1 MNKYGSS
8 FKPLMWVMALLL
20 TAFVAGCGG
29 GDDSGGSAP
38 GPSAAGAVCTGTAA
52 DCVAL
57 GTDGGTFVI
66 LSTAGITNTG
76 SHTTAITGNIG
87 TSPITAAAMNDVF
100 CSEITGTMYG
110 VNAAY
115 VGDGVDVTCFAGG
128 PPPNANKDLVDNA
141 VLDATAAFGFA
152 DAKVPGVGN
161 TDLGAAGDIT
171 GLNLAPGV
179 YNWTTGVG
187 ITGNVT
193 LTGTASDVWVLQIAG
208 GLTAGNGSTVTLV
221 GALPQNVFWRTAGVA
236 ALGTTAA
243 FKGVILSDSSIT
255 LATGATVD
263 GRLYAASGVTL
274 DANTVTRP

>member
-1 MNKYGSS
+1 MCATEHNALPCSGVMSENAQNRMHFFLLCAKAHRKSCDGRGYSPSRRSGPRTPVAYTGIRGRNESAARRSVSAFHDREKHMYKYGSFS
-8 FKPLMWVMALLL
+8 KPLMWFMALLL

-29 GDDSGGSAP
+29 GDDGAAA
-38 GPSAAGAVCTGTAA
+38 PSAAGAVCTGTAA

-57 GTDGGTFVI
+57 GTAGGTFVI

-141 VLDATAAFGFA
+141 VLDATAAFGIA
-152 DAKVPGVGN
+152 DAKIPGAGN
-161 TDLGAAGDIT
+161 T
-171 GLNLAPGV
+171 N
-179 YNWTTGVG
+179 
-187 ITGNVT
+187 
-193 LTGTASDVWVLQIAG
+193 
-208 GLTAGNGSTVTLV
+208 
-221 GALPQNVFWRTAGVA
+221 
-236 ALGTTAA
+236 LGTRG
-243 FKGVILSDSSIT
+243 KLPG
-255 LATGATVD
+255 
-263 GRLYAASGVTL
+263 
-274 DANTVTRP
+274 